1 VFLLHFEHC
10 PVLTFLGIGL
20 IALSLSAFRS
30 ANDASGESVDQAFLR
45 TIEESA
51 TRFFKFISLP
61 YDLAM
66 ALKEALTNVLL
77 FPFRLLSKGFNKTT
91 EVAQTLV
98 DYIQTWFL
106 WLFNLPGDF
115 FATISARLGDISRYI
130 GSLLLD
136 KVDSVKSASAKSSV
150 GIFFHESTKH
160 ASVFLYR
167 TRIRWARVNKSLSG
181 IAVAVE
187 EFGMYYIDAIQRAID
202 TGLPKWRNGWAMAS
216 ETASDGW
223 AATRS
228 RTANAKDWVSRDYY
242 TANRVLARWALA
254 IEATI
259 EKLSSSIRSLKNL

>member
-1 VFLLHFEHC
+1 
-10 PVLTFLGIGL
+10 VLTFLGIGL

-30 ANDASGESVDQAFLR
+30 ANDASSESADQAFLR

-66 ALKEALTNVLL
+66 ALKEALTDVLL

-115 FATISARLGDISRYI
+115 FATISSQLEDISRYI
-130 GSLLLD
+130 ASLLLD
-136 KVDSVKSASAKSSV
+136 KVDNIKTALAKSSV
-150 GIFFHESTKH
+150 GIFIRESTKH
-160 ASVFLYR
+160 ASGFLYR
-167 TRIRWARVNKSLSG
+167 TRIRWARMNKSLSD

-202 TGLPKWRNGWAMAS
+202 TGLPKCRNLWAMAT

-228 RTANAKDWVSRDYY
+228 KTANANDRLSRDYN

-254 IEATI
+254 IEAMI
-259 EKLSSSIRSLKNL
+259 EKLSCRIQSLTNR